1 MLYDTPG
8 MLWPKVEN
16 ENSGYRLAA
25 TGGIRDTAFDF
36 ADVASYTAEYL
47 MQAYPELL
55 KTRYKIEELPKTDW
69 EFFEMAGRNRGCVRA
84 GNQVDTY
91 RMSEILIN
99 ELRSGKL
106 GNITLETPEMTE
118 AEEIVVAEQRVA
130 AEEKRIAKE
139 EEKRLRRLKTR
150 KNRK

>member
-1 MLYDTPG
+1 
-8 MLWPKVEN
+8 
-16 ENSGYRLAA
+16 
-25 TGGIRDTAFDF
+25 
-36 ADVASYTAEYL
+36 
-47 MQAYPELL
+47 
-55 KTRYKIEELPKTDW
+55 
-69 EFFEMAGRNRGCVRA
+69 MAGRNRGCVRA

-106 GNITLETPEMTE
+106 GDITLETPTMTE
-118 AEEIVVAEQRVA
+118 VEELVVAEQRIA

>member
-36 ADVASYTAEYL
+36 ADVASYTAEYML
-47 MQAYPELL
+47 HAYPELL
-55 KTRYKIEELPKTDW
+55 KTRYKIEKLPKTDW
-69 EFFEMAGRNRGCVRA
+69 ELFEVAGRNRGCVRA

-99 ELRSGKL
+99 ELRSAKIGR
-106 GNITLETPEMTE
+106 ITLETPAMIE
-118 AEEIVVAEQRVA
+118 AEEIVVAEQRLA
-130 AEEKRIAKE
+130 AEEKRKAKE
-139 EEKRLRRLKTR
+139 EEKRLRKKRTR
-150 KNRK
+150 QNRK

>member
-1 MLYDTPG
+1 
-8 MLWPKVEN
+8 
-16 ENSGYRLAA
+16 
-25 TGGIRDTAFDF
+25 
-36 ADVASYTAEYL
+36 
-47 MQAYPELL
+47 
-55 KTRYKIEELPKTDW
+55 
-69 EFFEMAGRNRGCVRA
+69 
-84 GNQVDTY
+84 
-91 RMSEILIN
+91 MSEILIN

>member
-1 MLYDTPG
+1 MAVAPNQRAQSL
-8 MLWPKVEN
+8 
-16 ENSGYRLAA
+16 YRLAIRSHA
-25 TGGIRDTAFDF
+25 PADASNDCTALLCPFYGIFSDRAK
-36 ADVASYTAEYL
+36 SSS
-47 MQAYPELL
+47 
-55 KTRYKIEELPKTDW
+55 YKIEALPKTDW
-69 EFFEMAGRNRGCVRA
+69 EFFEVAGRNRSCVRS

-99 ELRSGKL
+99 ELRSAKL
-106 GNITLETPEMTE
+106 GRITLETPAMSE
-118 AEEIVVAEQRVA
+118 AEELVVAEQRLA

>member
-1 MLYDTPG
+1 M
-8 MLWPKVEN
+8 
-16 ENSGYRLAA
+16 
-25 TGGIRDTAFDF
+25 
-36 ADVASYTAEYL
+36 
-47 MQAYPELL
+47 
-55 KTRYKIEELPKTDW
+55 
-69 EFFEMAGRNRGCVRA
+69 RA